1 MKKILITGGAG
12 FIGFYLCKKFID
24 KGFKVDLVDNFKRG
38 IVDFELKELIK
49 NPKVKLIKS
58 NLLKL
63 NLKEWNN
70 DYDMIFHLAAI
81 IGVKHVNKN
90 PKDVLMQ
97 NMYLLDNLIRISN
110 KQKKLSKFIFF
121 STSEVYSG
129 TLKYHGLEIPT
140 PEKTNL
146 TVDDL
151 NLNRTSY
158 MLSKICGEYVCNIS
172 QNLPYLNVRPH
183 NFYGPRMGFSHVIP
197 ELIQKM
203 YKLKRGKVEIKSPN
217 HKRSF
222 CFILDA
228 IEMIYQLSLSKKSTH
243 NTYNIGSFDKS
254 LSIFE
259 LAKII
264 SKFFDKKIILVKS
277 KNEIG
282 SPKNRQP
289 GMKKFK
295 NIIDFNPNYT
305 LDRGL
310 EITYEWYINNI
321 LKNNKKTFI

>member
-1 MKKILITGGAG
+1 MKKILVTGGAG

-121 STSEVYSG
+121 
-129 TLKYHGLEIPT
+129 
-140 PEKTNL
+140 
-146 TVDDL
+146 
-151 NLNRTSY
+151 
-158 MLSKICGEYVCNIS
+158 
-172 QNLPYLNVRPH
+172 
-183 NFYGPRMGFSHVIP
+183 
-197 ELIQKM
+197 
-203 YKLKRGKVEIKSPN
+203 
-217 HKRSF
+217 
-222 CFILDA
+222 
-228 IEMIYQLSLSKKSTH
+228 
-243 NTYNIGSFDKS
+243 
-254 LSIFE
+254 
-259 LAKII
+259 
-264 SKFFDKKIILVKS
+264 
-277 KNEIG
+277 
-282 SPKNRQP
+282 
-289 GMKKFK
+289 
-295 NIIDFNPNYT
+295 FN
-305 LDRGL
+305 
-310 EITYEWYINNI
+310 
-321 LKNNKKTFI
+321 